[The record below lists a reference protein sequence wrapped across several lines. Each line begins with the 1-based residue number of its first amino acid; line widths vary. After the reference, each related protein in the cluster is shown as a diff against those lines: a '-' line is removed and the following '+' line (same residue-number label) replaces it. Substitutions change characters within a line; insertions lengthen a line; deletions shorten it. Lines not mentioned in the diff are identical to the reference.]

1 MIPSL
6 IANIAGGIIAIDLGA
21 KGPNFSVVGACAS
34 GSHAIGEAF
43 EMIKRGAADVIFAG
57 GSGSCGYPDW
67 ICRLFLDEGDEYQ
80 F

>member
-21 KGPNFSVVGACAS
+21 NGPNYSPVSACAS

-43 EMIKRGAADVIFAG
+43 EMIRRGAADMIFAG
-57 GSGSCGYPDW
+57 AVRQPLPVLDLPD
-67 ICRLFLDEGDEYQ
+67 FLR
-80 F
+80 

>member
-21 KGPNFSVVGACAS
+21 KGPNFSVVSACAS

-57 GSGSCGYPDW
+57 GVSRGYPDW